1 MAAEVRRIVTS
12 DFYPLFIAASN
23 GRTGIVERL
32 LRVEGVD
39 VNRGRPSDGIT
50 PLFIACREG
59 HEAVVERL
67 LAHDAI
73 DVNQAT
79 TNKVTPLN
87 IAADEGCVRI
97 VELLLSRSADTSV
110 VDKWGDTARRAAEG
124 KGHTGIAAMLQEA
137 EEEAAARSKDGG
149 ESAAE

>member
-1 MAAEVRRIVTS
+1 M
-12 DFYPLFIAASN
+12 
-23 GRTGIVERL
+23 
-32 LRVEGVD
+32 
-39 VNRGRPSDGIT
+39 
-50 PLFIACREG
+50 
-59 HEAVVERL
+59 VERL

-73 DVNQAT
+73 DVNQAR

-124 KGHTGIAAMLQEA
+124 KGHTGIAAMLQKA

>member
-1 MAAEVRRIVTS
+1 MACQ
-12 DFYPLFIAASN
+12 N
-23 GRTGIVERL
+23 
-32 LRVEGVD
+32 
-39 VNRGRPSDGIT
+39 
-50 PLFIACREG
+50 G

-73 DVNQAT
+73 DVNQA
-79 TNKVTPLN
+79 NKNNQTPLN
-87 IAADEGCVRI
+87 IAAYKGCVRI

-110 VDKWGDTARRAAEG
+110 MNDWGFIPKTNATAQ
-124 KGHTGIAAMLQEA
+124 GHTGIAAMIEKA